1 MTARSLVLPLKDSQ
15 MLMYIPQAELIS
27 HIVMLILRIC
37 SRPLYF
43 CSAKRRV
50 SMVVEGGFAVG
61 IGTSL
66 DVDGR
71 VARAGNVVA
80 LEAALKL
87 ALAEVRDG
95 GRGGIID

>member
-1 MTARSLVLPLKDSQ
+1 MTARLLVLPLKDVQ
-15 MLMYIPQAELIS
+15 MLMYISQAELIS

-37 SRPLYF
+37 PRSLYF

-71 VARAGNVVA
+71 VARAGDVVA
-80 LEAALKL
+80 EKAAFKL

-95 GRGGIID
+95 GRGRIVD